1 MTQDLAQFAQFC
13 ASFNENP
20 IDEVNS
26 LTIDRNIL
34 IVFQIPKYSRPQKLM
49 FIYTQ
54 IKLTFIA
61 CLLIVLQTITQNMTK
76 CTVYTFL
83 QGVGPCKFNAF
94 KISF

>member
-1 MTQDLAQFAQFC
+1 MQDLAQFAQFC

-49 FIYTQ
+49 FIYRWDRYVHKFTRLCAQ
-54 IKLTFIA
+54 SSQEIQTTFYSH
-61 CLLIVLQTITQNMTK
+61 ITSDSSQQFYK
-76 CTVYTFL
+76 
-83 QGVGPCKFNAF
+83 
-94 KISF
+94 